1 MSLLLCWAFK
11 FDKFLTYQK
20 LFYFFLQKSVDKSN
34 RLWYHKDNERDERV
48 PQKKEEIKMFG
59 IYKYENGLKFTGKIA
74 ATKEAAENFLGQLY
88 GHMEDKFMGWGDN
101 GEMRYE
107 QVFVPYYNKRAF
119 EIIELETVEG

>member
-1 MSLLLCWAFK
+1 
-11 FDKFLTYQK
+11 
-20 LFYFFLQKSVDKSN
+20 
-34 RLWYHKDNERDERV
+34 
-48 PQKKEEIKMFG
+48 MFG

-74 ATKEAAENFLGQLY
+74 TTKEAAENFLGQLY
-88 GHMEDKFMGWGDN
+88 GRMEDKFVGWDDN